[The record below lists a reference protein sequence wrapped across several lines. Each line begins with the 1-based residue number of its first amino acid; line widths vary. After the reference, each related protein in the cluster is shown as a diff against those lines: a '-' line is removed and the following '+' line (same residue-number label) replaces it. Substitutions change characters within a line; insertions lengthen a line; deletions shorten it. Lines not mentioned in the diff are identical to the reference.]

1 MKSLNSKLYMIAGMA
16 LCLGGT
22 AMATPMGNL
31 NIANCTGGGVT
42 VSAAAITFSPA
53 GTVAGTGC
61 IATGIGTPT
70 TLVTYTGGGPLV
82 PGVTGNIKNLTAG
95 PPILVDLFMTFTGNP
110 NLDFQLVGLGPG
122 VANTNCAGLA
132 DGSSCS
138 VFAGS
143 PFILTKN
150 STGTS
155 VSLLA
160 FGTVVDTTG
169 TAGWNGG
176 FTTQITGQTPD
187 QIDVTICGA
196 EGRTALTC
204 TGSSIAST
212 HSAQFTLTTIPE
224 PASLSMLLLGG
235 FALLGIKRIR
245 KA

>member
-1 MKSLNSKLYMIAGMA
+1 MKSLNSKLYIIAGMA

-42 VSAAAITFSPA
+42 VSSTAITFTPA
-53 GTVAGTGC
+53 GTVSGTGC

-70 TLVTYTGGGPLV
+70 TNVTYTGGGPL
-82 PGVTGNIKNLTAG
+82 GVGVLGNIKNLTAG
-95 PPILVDLFMTFTGNP
+95 PPVLVDLFMTFAGNP
-110 NLDFQLVGLGPG
+110 NLDFQLTGLGPG
-122 VANTNCAGLA
+122 VGNTVCTGLSI
-132 DGSSCS
+132 GQSCS

-143 PFILTKN
+143 PFILTAV
-150 STGTS
+150 SGGTS
-155 VSLLA
+155 VTLTA
-160 FGTVVDTTG
+160 FGLVLDTTG
-169 TAGWNGG
+169 TAGWSGG

-196 EGRTALTC
+196 EGTTALTC
-204 TGSSIAST
+204 EGGSIAST